1 MLSVA
6 QIAFLLILGAGLVL
20 LASER
25 LRIEL
30 TALLL
35 IVALAASGVL
45 TPLQALTGFVSDAL
59 LIVVGVL
66 VMSAALAASGA
77 TTRIADWI
85 GHHAGASEWRSL
97 LVIMPAVALLSAV
110 SHHLMVT
117 AMMLPVLLDHARRT
131 GIAASRLLMP
141 MAFAASLGTTITV
154 FAAPSM
160 LLADTVLRQAGR
172 PGLGVLS
179 LAPLGL
185 ALTALGIVFMQLT
198 RGLLPRR
205 RTVALDPAPAPG
217 AGAST
222 SPGRVLRT
230 VAILAGSIGVAVAQP
245 RLAAAAFLGGGVLMV
260 LGRCLAPHAALRAI
274 DLRIVLLI
282 AAAVP
287 LGLAMDLTGT
297 GMLAAQALDPLL
309 AGWGS
314 IGRLLAMFWA
324 AALLTQ
330 LLSDAATT
338 VLLAPVAL
346 HLAGSLGPSPE
357 AAVICTAVGAVT
369 GFLTPIG
376 HHGSLLVMRP
386 GGYRF
391 ADYLRIGL
399 PLTALASIVTVCIAA
414 WRWPLTP

>member
-6 QIAFLLILGAGLVL
+6 QIAFLLILAAGLVL
-20 LASER
+20 LAIER
-25 LRIEL
+25 VRIEL

-35 IVALAASGVL
+35 IGALAASGVL
-45 TPLQALTGFVSDAL
+45 TPLQALTGFVSDAA
-59 LIVVGVL
+59 LIVIGVL

-85 GHHAGASEWRSL
+85 GHHAGASEGRSL
-97 LVIMPAVALLSAV
+97 LVIMAAVALLSAV

-172 PGLGVLS
+172 PGLDMLS
-179 LAPLGL
+179 LAPVGL
-185 ALTALGIVFMQLT
+185 ALTVLGIAYMQLA
-198 RGLLPRR
+198 RGLLPRHR
-205 RTVALDPAPAPG
+205 GSDAAVLPPAPTGTLP
-217 AGAST
+217 
-222 SPGRVLRT
+222 PRERMLRA
-230 VAILAGSIGVAVAQP
+230 VAILAGSITVAVVQP
-245 RLAAAAFLGGGVLMV
+245 RMAAGAFLGGGVLML
-260 LGRCLAPHAALRAI
+260 LGRCLAPRAALRAI

-297 GMLAAQALDPLL
+297 GTLAAQALDPLL
-309 AGWGS
+309 SGWGP

-338 VLLAPVAL
+338 VLLAPIAL

-357 AAVICTAVGAVT
+357 AAVICTAVGAVA

-376 HHGSLLVMRP
+376 HHGSLLVLRP

-399 PLTALASIVTVCIAA
+399 PLTALSSVATVTIAA
-414 WRWPLTP
+414 WRWPLTG

>member
-6 QIAFLLILGAGLVL
+6 QIAFLLILGAALLL
-20 LASER
+20 LATER
-25 LRIEL
+25 VRIEL

-45 TPLQALTGFVSDAL
+45 TPLQALTGFVSDAT
-59 LIVVGVL
+59 LIVIGVL
-66 VMSAALAASGA
+66 VMSAALAASGV
-77 TTRIADWI
+77 TTHIADWI
-85 GHHAGASEWRSL
+85 GHHAGTSEWRSL
-97 LVIMPAVALLSAV
+97 LVIMPVVALLSAV
-110 SHHLMVT
+110 SHQLMVT

-179 LAPLGL
+179 LAPIGL
-185 ALTALGIVFMQLT
+185 TLTALGIAFMQLA
-198 RGLLPRR
+198 RGLLPRHR
-205 RTVALDPAPAPG
+205 GSDAGVLPPAPTGAP
-217 AGAST
+217 AS
-222 SPGRVLRT
+222 RARMLRAI
-230 VAILAGSIGVAVAQP
+230 AILAGSIGVAVVQP
-245 RLAAAAFLGGGVLMV
+245 RLAAVAFLGGGLLMV
-260 LGRCLAPHAALRAI
+260 LARCLAPRAALRAI
-274 DLRIVLLI
+274 DLRVVLLL

-297 GMLAAQALDPLL
+297 GTLAARALDPLL
-309 AGWGS
+309 GGWGTA
-314 IGRLLAMFWA
+314 GRLLAMFWA

-338 VLLAPVAL
+338 VLLAPIAL

-357 AAVICTAVGAVT
+357 AAVVCTAVGAVA

-376 HHGSLLVMRP
+376 HHGSLLVLRP

-391 ADYLRIGL
+391 ADYLRVGL
-399 PLTALASIVTVCIAA
+399 PLTALGSIATVAIAA
-414 WRWPLTP
+414 WRWPLAG

>member
-6 QIAFLLILGAGLVL
+6 QVAFLLILGAGLVL
-20 LASER
+20 LASTR
-25 LRIEL
+25 VRIEL

-45 TPLQALTGFVSDAL
+45 TPLQAVSGFVSDAA

-185 ALTALGIVFMQLT
+185 ALTALGIVFMQLA

-205 RTVALDPAPAPG
+205 RGSDLALAPPAA
-217 AGAST
+217 AGAL
-222 SPGRVLRT
+222 PPRRRMLR
-230 VAILAGSIGVAVAQP
+230 AILILAGSIGVAIVQP
-245 RLAAAAFLGGGVLMV
+245 RLTAAAFLGGGVLML
-260 LGRCLAPHAALRAI
+260 LGRCLAPRAALRAI
-274 DLRIVLLI
+274 DPRIVLLI

-297 GMLAAQALDPLL
+297 GTLAAQALDPLL
-309 AGWGS
+309 GGWGP

-338 VLLAPVAL
+338 VLLAPIAL

-357 AAVICTAVGAVT
+357 AAVVCTAVGAVA

-376 HHGSLLVMRP
+376 HHGSLLVLRP
-386 GGYRF
+386 GGYRL

-399 PLTALASIVTVCIAA
+399 PLTALSSIATVSIAA

>member
-1 MLSVA
+1 MLSTA
-6 QIAFLLILGAGLVL
+6 QIALLLILGATLVL
-20 LASER
+20 LATDR
-25 LRIEL
+25 LRVEL

-35 IVALAASGVL
+35 IFALAASGVL
-45 TPLQALTGFVSDAL
+45 TPLQAASGFISEAV

-66 VMSAALAASGA
+66 VMSDALAATGA

-141 MAFAASLGTTITV
+141 MAFAASLGSTITV

-160 LLADTVLRQAGR
+160 LLADAVLQQAGR

-179 LAPLGL
+179 LAPVGL
-185 ALTALGIVFMQLT
+185 ALSALGIVFMQLA

-205 RTVALDPAPAPG
+205 SGTDPALPPPLHPG
-217 AGAST
+217 ALPPRRRMLPAI
-222 SPGRVLRT
+222 
-230 VAILAGSIGVAVAQP
+230 AILAASITVAVVQP
-245 RLAAAAFLGGGVLMV
+245 RLAAAAFFGGGVLMV
-260 LGRCLAPHAALRAI
+260 LGGCLAPRAAARAI

-297 GMLAAQALDPLL
+297 GTLAAQALDPLL
-309 AGWGS
+309 SGWS
-314 IGRLLAMFWA
+314 PMWRLLAMFWT

-330 LLSDAATT
+330 ILSDAATT
-338 VLLAPVAL
+338 VLLAPIAL

-357 AAVICTAVGAVT
+357 AAVICTAAGAVC

-376 HHGSLLVMRP
+376 HHGSLLVLRP

-391 ADYLRIGL
+391 PDYLRVGL
-399 PLTALASIVTVCIAA
+399 PLTALSGFAVVAVA
-414 WRWPLTP
+414 LWRWPLSA